1 MENKIWIETDALSYI
16 ISGILCQLTSN
27 FIQWHLETYFSEREI
42 QTGTW
47 YEVHNSELSAN
58 VEVSKNK
65 RYYLKDCKHKV
76 LILFVYNNICEFLNR
91 MSISYE
97 EVCRAQK
104 LSLYHFC
111 VNYCQGKANEA
122 DNILSRYLQRSLGKK
137 KVLRAENTQILQRI
151 QSLPANAG
159 ISGISSILFL

>member
-1 MENKIWIETDALSYI
+1 
-16 ISGILCQLTSN
+16 
-27 FIQWHLETYFSEREI
+27 
-42 QTGTW
+42 
-47 YEVHNSELSAN
+47 
-58 VEVSKNK
+58 
-65 RYYLKDCKHKV
+65 
-76 LILFVYNNICEFLNR
+76 

-111 VNYCQGKANEA
+111 VNYCQGKAKEA
-122 DNILSRYLQRSLGKK
+122 DNILSRYLRRSLEKK